1 MLQAIQVN
9 GHVGHDG
16 ILKLEVPLQLADQDV
31 EAMVVVQAV
40 AGKASAVDV
49 NGYPVGFFE
58 AIDQIQADDL
68 LERPDQGISESR
80 EPVAV

>member
-1 MLQAIQVN
+1 MLQAIRVS

-16 ILKLEVPLQLADQDV
+16 ILKLEVPLQLVDQDV

-40 AGKASAVDV
+40 MGKPSVVDA
-49 NGYPVGFFE
+49 NGYPIGFFE

-68 LERPDQGISESR
+68 LERPDQGILETR
-80 EPVAV
+80 EPLE